1 MLKKQILKKYKP
13 LSDKAFYFLM
23 YFLACSFC
31 VLVTIIVVYVSRAS
45 NWAAIDNLT
54 LLDLDKI
61 DIDQNYKGTTVK
73 ALEYLLMA
81 FMNLLACIV
90 ITIPLCFAR
99 YTRRKQKR
107 LLSLINQIPDDV

>member
-1 MLKKQILKKYKP
+1 MLKEQILKEYKP
-13 LSDKAFYFLM
+13 PSNKTFYILTF
-23 YFLACSFC
+23 FLACGAC
-31 VLVTIIVVYVSRAS
+31 ALVAVIVIYISRAS
-45 NWAAIDNLT
+45 SLAAIENLT